1 MDLGWK
7 WRSSGSRVAIR
18 LRDSV
23 RWVLKDAR
31 EVGGGAGWMRV
42 MSGGVGGDV
51 GLEVALLEGSEGSV
65 GYGTCRIVE
74 STISAVRS
82 IGSSTTVEGTKIR
95 ARFAIGDAL
104 WVVSCE
110 EDTGGRL
117 RFREVLDVLDVK
129 EGCESGITLGGVSQE
144 SENER
149 RCTVAGIVSDEG
161 EGAVFGREI
170 SGVRPTRMLVEERI
184 PAPCIGL
191 WREVAGVR
199 CAFPRSC
206 SNRPCFVRLSSSRD
220 CSCRCVRFAA
230 EPHAFSGLDT
240 ATSCLPAA
248 SKSR

>member
-23 RWVLKDAR
+23 RWVLKGAR

-42 MSGGVGGDV
+42 MSGGVGEDV

-82 IGSSTTVEGTKIR
+82 IGSSTTVEGTRIR
-95 ARFAIGDAL
+95 ARFATGDAL

-149 RCTVAGIVSDEG
+149 RCTVAGIAFDEG
-161 EGAVFGREI
+161 EGAVFGRRI
-170 SGVRPTRMLVEERI
+170 TGVRPTWTPVEVRI
-184 PAPCIGL
+184 PAPCIGW
-191 WREVAGVR
+191 WREGAGVR
-199 CAFPRSC
+199 CAVRLGTVSAKRYSRSC
-206 SNRPCFVRLSSSRD
+206 SNRPCFVRSSSSRD
-220 CSCRCVRFAA
+220 CS
-230 EPHAFSGLDT
+230 
-240 ATSCLPAA
+240 
-248 SKSR
+248 